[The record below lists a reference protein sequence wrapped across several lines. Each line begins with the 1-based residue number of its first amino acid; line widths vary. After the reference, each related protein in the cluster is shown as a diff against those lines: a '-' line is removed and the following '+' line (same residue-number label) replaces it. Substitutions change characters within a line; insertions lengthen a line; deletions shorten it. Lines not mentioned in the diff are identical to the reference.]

1 MNLCLQL
8 LMNDELNK
16 LLEANFIKPVEI
28 TVCVA
33 PTVLVKEKNEKS
45 SVCMTTYA
53 SRRSH

>member
-1 MNLCLQL
+1 
-8 LMNDELNK
+8 MNDELNK